1 MHKDL
6 QKKKKSRNIGLFR
19 YRYPRE
25 QHIHRHLDWGGA
37 VGVEGRW
44 GSVLEKMGHR
54 ELSKA

>member
-6 QKKKKSRNIGLFR
+6 QKKKKKRNVGLFR

-25 QHIHRHLDWGGA
+25 QHIHRHLDGG
-37 VGVEGRW
+37 VGMEGRG
-44 GSVLEKMGHR
+44 GSVLEKMGLR